1 MNASHDIERD
11 LARWM
16 EVVAP
21 SRAPDN
27 LTPSILERTG
37 SLRPRPG
44 WLVRLLEPPMQTQ
57 LSLRQYFGFGRSPRL
72 ILVMLLILALAV
84 GGVVVGS
91 RLLRQAPLP
100 APFGLAGNGLMAVD
114 INGSITVME
123 PDGSNIRA
131 LALPFNGVKGM
142 TFSRDGTRIAAW
154 AMPDPARANVNSL
167 IVANADGSAAFA
179 VGTATY
185 TLSGINQIA
194 WSPDNQ
200 RLAFTDG
207 QDHLFVANIA
217 DRTTRDVA
225 PDVAVVRRRDPSW
238 GPDGR
243 LAYRCETGNGVL
255 HLCVTTADLATER
268 IQNTS
273 PGTEW
278 AFQRS
283 SWSHDGTQIVYY
295 VDDTIDRPS
304 TAPGFDVAVIDL
316 ATGTERI
323 LTRGFAPD
331 TILPIW
337 TPDDQHVL
345 FSTGS
350 GPGVVGA
357 DGTGLKIL
365 GNEDCQWVEPSPDGR
380 LLTCANGAKVT
391 LYPITGGSPTL
402 IQLGGTPEFVSWQR
416 LST

>member
-1 MNASHDIERD
+1 MNASHDIERE

-27 LTPSILERTG
+27 LAPSIIERTG

-57 LSLRQYFGFGRSPRL
+57 LSLRNYLGFGRSPRL
-72 ILVMLLILALAV
+72 ILVGLLILALAV
-84 GGVVVGS
+84 GGVIAGS
-91 RLLRQAPLP
+91 QLLRQHPLP
-100 APFGLAGNGLMAVD
+100 PPFGLAGNGLMAVD
-114 INGSITVME
+114 IDGSITVME
-123 PDGSNIRA
+123 PDGSNIRR
-131 LALPFNGVKGM
+131 LALPFVGVKGM
-142 TFSRDGTRIAAW
+142 SFSRDGTRIAAW
-154 AMPDPARANVNSL
+154 ATSDPTRADEKSL
-167 IVANADGSAAFA
+167 IVANADGSASFA
-179 VGTATY
+179 VGSATY

-194 WSPDNQ
+194 WSPDSQ

-207 QDHLFVANIA
+207 NDRLLVVNLA
-217 DRTTRDVA
+217 DGTARELA
-225 PDVAVVRRRDPSW
+225 PDVAVVRRRDPNW
-238 GPDGR
+238 APDGR

-255 HLCVTTADLATER
+255 HLCVTSADLANER

-283 SWSHDGTQIVYY
+283 SWSHDGTQIAYY
-295 VDDTIDRPS
+295 VDDTIDRPP
-304 TAPGFDVAVIDL
+304 TAAGFDIAVIDL

-337 TPDDQHVL
+337 TPDDRHVL
-345 FSTGS
+345 FTTDA
-350 GPGVVGA
+350 GPGVVAA
-357 DGTGLKIL
+357 DGTGLKVL
-365 GNEDCQWVEPSPDGR
+365 GDTPCGWFEPSPDGR
-380 LLTCANGAKVT
+380 LLTCVSGQEVV
-391 LYPITGGSPTL
+391 LYPINGDPSTV
-402 IQLGGTPEFVSWQR
+402 IELGGGPEFVNWQR
-416 LST
+416 LAT

>member
-27 LTPSILERTG
+27 LAPSIIERTG

-44 WLVRLLEPPMQTQ
+44 WLVHLLEPPMQTQ
-57 LSLRQYFGFGRSPRL
+57 LSLRNYLGFGRSPRL
-72 ILVMLLILALAV
+72 ILVGLLILALVV
-84 GGVVVGS
+84 GGVIAGS
-91 RLLRQAPLP
+91 QLLRQHPLP
-100 APFGLAGNGLMAVD
+100 PPFGLAGNGLMAVD
-114 INGSITVME
+114 INGSIVVMN
-123 PDGSNIRA
+123 PDGSNSRP
-131 LALPFNGVKGM
+131 LGLPFAGAKGM
-142 TFSRDGTRIAAW
+142 SFSRDGTRIAAW
-154 AMPDPARANVNSL
+154 ATADGASSDAKSL
-167 IVANADGSAAFA
+167 VVANADGSAASA

-185 TLSGINQIA
+185 TLGGISQIA
-194 WSPDNQ
+194 WSPDNG
-200 RLAFTDG
+200 RLAFSDG
-207 QDHLFVANIA
+207 EDQLFVANLA
-217 DRTTRDVA
+217 DRTARELA
-225 PDVAVVRRRDPSW
+225 PDLAVVRRRDPSW
-238 GPDGR
+238 APDGR

-283 SWSHDGTQIVYY
+283 SWSHDGTQIAYY

-304 TAPGFDVAVIDL
+304 TAPGFDVAVMDV

-337 TPDDQHVL
+337 TPDDRHVL
-345 FSTGS
+345 FATED
-350 GPGVVGA
+350 GPGVVDA
-357 DGTGLKIL
+357 DGTGLKVL
-365 GNEDCQWVEPSPDGR
+365 DNTPCGWFEPSPDGR
-380 LLTCANGAKVT
+380 LLSCVSGLKVI
-391 LYPITGGSPTL
+391 LYPISGDPATV
-402 IQLGGTPEFVSWQR
+402 IQLGGAPEFVNWQR
-416 LST
+416 VAR